1 MKYMTLMGAGLFV
14 AAALSGCS
22 AEVEPSGSESEA
34 ATSRE
39 ELKSWGGSTPG
50 SCLDRCL
57 SLCPKDSQGGID
69 AGCFLTCLGA
79 CSTKAASISSAAVS
93 SGAVLAP

>member
-1 MKYMTLMGAGLFV
+1 MKQVSWCGAWLLVV

-22 AEVEPSGSESEA
+22 AEMDEPPAPDGEA
-34 ATSRE
+34 AASSE

-57 SLCPKDSQGGID
+57 SLCPKDGNGGIE
-69 AGCFLTCLGA
+69 AGCLLTCLGQLVA
-79 CSTKAASISSAAVS
+79 PCQRRY
-93 SGAVLAP
+93 GALRLRQRP